1 MVIEEC
7 SSRKGR
13 CFATVTLTYD
23 EIRDIAN
30 GLYYLSKDKPEY
42 TEIKDKCKVVF
53 DMVKHG
59 MIQPETVESM
69 SKKAGVKDDGDR

>member
-13 CFATVTLTYD
+13 CFATITLTYD

-30 GLYYLSKDKPEY
+30 GLYYLSKDKPE
-42 TEIKDKCKVVF
+42 
-53 DMVKHG
+53 
-59 MIQPETVESM
+59 TVESM
-69 SKKAGVKDDGDR
+69 SKKVGVKDGGDR

>member
-13 CFATVTLTYD
+13 CFATITLTYD

-30 GLYYLSKDKPEY
+30 GLYYLSKDNPEY
-42 TEIKDKCKVVF
+42 TGIKDKCKVVF

-69 SKKAGVKDDGDR
+69 SKKVGVKDGGDR

>member
-13 CFATVTLTYD
+13 CFATVTMTYD

-30 GLYYLSKDKPEY
+30 GLYYLSHHK
-42 TEIKDKCKVVF
+42 
-53 DMVKHG
+53 
-59 MIQPETVESM
+59 S
-69 SKKAGVKDDGDR
+69 